1 MRPFH
6 PRPLLFARAS
16 VPLVLLTALASGCGG
31 AKSAE
36 QGHPDT
42 VGTVRA
48 GDELT
53 VQRPPAEEATF
64 MRVGTFEPA
73 SAPSTMATAGPP
85 PPPPLTE
92 KKAGDAKL
100 KQQTTAAAPTP
111 TVAAERDKNSDPPGG
126 SSSRKSGSIEGAVV
140 DSTQGLSEADV
151 RAAIAKSGSSF
162 RRCYDLGLKTAPDF
176 AGSVTMRV
184 AISPAGNVASADV
197 VTSNTNNQSVDV
209 CVRDEV
215 RKLVFKTTGSGAV
228 VAFPIEFVR

>member
-73 SAPSTMATAGPP
+73 SAPSTMATVAPTTPP
-85 PPPPLTE
+85 QTE
-92 KKAGDAKL
+92 KKTGELEL
-100 KQQTTAAAPTP
+100 KQQTKAAAPAP
-111 TVAAERDKNSDPPGG
+111 TVLAERDKDSGPPGG
-126 SSSRKSGSIEGAVV
+126 RSSPKTGSIESAVV

-162 RRCYDLGLKTAPDF
+162 RRCYDLGLKAAPDF
-176 AGSVTMRV
+176 AGSVTLRV
-184 AISPAGNVASADV
+184 AISAAGNVASADV
-197 VTSNTNNQSVDV
+197 VTSSTNNQSVDV

-215 RKLVFKTTGSGAV
+215 RKLVFKATGSGAV